1 MLWVGVKAGIS
12 GFFTVAVLAMLETTF
27 SFDNA
32 IVNARILHRMSK
44 FWQTIFMTLGI
55 FIAVFVV
62 RVLLPIAIVSLTSET
77 GFREVVRLALHDTA
91 VYGEKLELAHPLISS
106 FGGIFLLMLFLDF
119 VFESR
124 EVKWLKRPELLLE
137 KFGGRVRFASS
148 IIALGIVVACAF
160 VLAPD
165 HEQKKVLVAGLI
177 GMGVYLVVK
186 TLDSLASPTSLLK
199 KSSHAGLI
207 GFLYL
212 ELIDASFS
220 LDGVIGA
227 FALTKDILLIAAG
240 LGIGALFVRSMTVH
254 LMRRGVLARYIYLE
268 HGAHYAIGI
277 LAFLMLVSVRFGV
290 PEFITGTSGL
300 AVIIVALVHSQ
311 REAKQLEAETHAK
324 PKAIRL

>member
-1 MLWVGVKAGIS
+1 M
-12 GFFTVAVLAMLETTF
+12 
-27 SFDNA
+27 
-32 IVNARILHRMSK
+32 
-44 FWQTIFMTLGI
+44 
-55 FIAVFVV
+55 
-62 RVLLPIAIVSLTSET
+62 
-77 GFREVVRLALHDTA
+77 
-91 VYGEKLELAHPLISS
+91 
-106 FGGIFLLMLFLDF
+106 
-119 VFESR
+119 
-124 EVKWLKRPELLLE
+124 
-137 KFGGRVRFASS
+137 
-148 IIALGIVVACAF
+148 
-160 VLAPD
+160 
-165 HEQKKVLVAGLI
+165 
-177 GMGVYLVVK
+177 VK